1 MKTKQNNWSFMVVKK
16 SFVDLWYHDEDKYYN
31 AFITVVLDENIK
43 KKINYISLATEINGE
58 CKFCIARIATQ
69 MMLNM
74 FGGVGGIIT
83 IYNARTGEEIEEIDF
98 DDLNKHD
105 EEGNDRVAGDRPLS
119 LEESTEQP
127 QRVTLH

>member
-43 KKINYISLATEINGE
+43 KKQNYISLATEINGE

>member
-1 MKTKQNNWSFMVVKK
+1 
-16 SFVDLWYHDEDKYYN
+16 
-31 AFITVVLDENIK
+31 
-43 KKINYISLATEINGE
+43 
-58 CKFCIARIATQ
+58 
-69 MMLNM
+69 M

-98 DDLNKHD
+98 DDLRKHE
-105 EEGNDRVAGDRPLS
+105 EEGDDRVAGDRPLS

>member
-1 MKTKQNNWSFMVVKK
+1 MKTKQSNWSFMVVKK
-16 SFVDLWYHDEDKYYN
+16 SFVDLWYNDEEKYYN
-31 AFITVVLDENIK
+31 AFITVILDENIK
-43 KKINYISLATEINGE
+43 KKKNYLSLATEINGE

-83 IYNARTGEEIEEIDF
+83 VYNAKTGEEIEEFDF
-98 DDLNKHD
+98 DDMSKHE
-105 EEGNDRVAGDRPLS
+105 EEGEDRVAGDRPLS
-119 LEESTEQP
+119 AEELNEQP